1 MKRRES
7 IIKAA
12 KNILAGD
19 GNAYDRMNA
28 IEGGIGM
35 PPIISVIVSYCTENN
50 ITYKQIKAEEESGT
64 FDKFFNDSLLFTAS

>member
-35 PPIISVIVSYCTENN
+35 EPIINKIVDYCTEEN
-50 ITYKQIKAEEESGT
+50 ITFNQIEAKAKSGT
-64 FDKFFNDSLLFTAS
+64 FNIFFNDPAIYRF